1 MRSQHAAAR
10 GTGSAS
16 QFHPPRLAC
25 LLRRSWFPPS
35 PGAKAIYLSG
45 SGVATASYG
54 LPDLG
59 ITTMDNVVEDV
70 KRITG
75 ACALPLVVDI
85 DTGFGSAFNMARTVR
100 RGEQHATGTAMQRKG
115 NELKRLSIRPSAD
128 CVGTGSV
135 AVLVCL

>member
-1 MRSQHAAAR
+1 MPVLCSCC
-10 GTGSAS
+10 
-16 QFHPPRLAC
+16 P
-25 LLRRSWFPPS
+25 LL

-85 DTGFGSAFNMARTVR
+85 DTGFGSAFNMARTV
-100 RGEQHATGTAMQRKG
+100 GYGRKC
-115 NELKRLSIRPSAD
+115 NS
-128 CVGTGSV
+128 GSD
-135 AVLVCL
+135 AAERK

>member
-1 MRSQHAAAR
+1 MPEAAEQALSGWPSRWQSGFHSQ
-10 GTGSAS
+10 
-16 QFHPPRLAC
+16 PPLPVLC
-25 LLRRSWFPPS
+25 SCCPLL

-85 DTGFGSAFNMARTVR
+85 DTGFGSAFNMARTVGE
-100 RGEQHATGTAMQRKG
+100 GEQM
-115 NELKRLSIRPSAD
+115 
-128 CVGTGSV
+128 
-135 AVLVCL
+135 